1 MKEQEDYKAFRQT
14 MKKLAGF
21 FKKSYQTAPPRL
33 GSNETKD
40 MTRLMSLG
48 WNLRSMGQ
56 KSMRQMLKYIAV
68 NIHDVLNEFIDH
80 EHMKG
85 SIALDALLGNR
96 LGPRTNNSVIT
107 FLHQL
112 TGDLNGVQGS
122 YAIPEGGMS
131 SYTKALQ

>member
-48 WNLRSMGQ
+48 WNLRSMCQ

-112 TGDLNGVQGS
+112 TGAV
-122 YAIPEGGMS
+122 
-131 SYTKALQ
+131 SYTHLTLPTKA

>member
-1 MKEQEDYKAFRQT
+1 
-14 MKKLAGF
+14 
-21 FKKSYQTAPPRL
+21 
-33 GSNETKD
+33 
-40 MTRLMSLG
+40 
-48 WNLRSMGQ
+48 
-56 KSMRQMLKYIAV
+56 MLKYIAV
-68 NIHDVLNEFIDH
+68 NIHDVLNEFTDH

-96 LGPRTNNSVIT
+96 LGPRTNNSAIT

-131 SYTKALQ
+131 SYSKALQKAAESAGVKIHTNSPVKQIDLNEENKINGLILESVSYTHLTLPTICSV